1 MEATVR
7 EPKVQ
12 APVDP
17 HGCAGYPGWMGYLVT
32 ALTAVAGA
40 VGSVFSYKK
49 GKLGRP
55 GSLRKELDE
64 FRQDIE
70 RLQKRAELD
79 DNIELFRRIVR
90 EELANHGRAN

>member
-1 MEATVR
+1 
-7 EPKVQ
+7 
-12 APVDP
+12 
-17 HGCAGYPGWMGYLVT
+17 MGYLVT